1 MVKSASKFNPN
12 KTRMHLLPEPFVSA
26 SNILATIDADIAKI
40 SNEDF
45 GKVFAGGILVMVGGV
60 LSALIVGF
68 ILEKSNSYAQV
79 IADSY
84 DQGGDD
90 AFWNS
95 LSPEDREK
103 AKDMLE
109 KLRKSKGDEGA
120 MEPRSAIKEALAVKV
135 PKIESEQPKRETVS
149 MFNDY
154 VD

>member
-1 MVKSASKFNPN
+1 
-12 KTRMHLLPEPFVSA
+12 
-26 SNILATIDADIAKI
+26 
-40 SNEDF
+40 
-45 GKVFAGGILVMVGGV
+45 MVGGV